1 MSYHASNFTDIFDVL
16 LINAKLS
23 SSLLSIQKFRVIG
36 DSAGAE
42 SVETRQ
48 IQIPKNIIIHPDFD
62 KSTFTNDIAIVLVCI
77 AHTSTLNLILVL

>member
-42 SVETRQ
+42 SVE

>member
-23 SSLLSIQKFRVIG
+23 SSLLSIQKCRVIG